1 MGIQTKIAGER
12 FRINAAVIAGGGTGG
27 HLFPGIAV
35 VEELK
40 RRNPECRIVFVSSG
54 RPLEERVLSAGGF
67 EKAVINVEGI
77 KGRRKMAKLK
87 SSAMLPFGFLQAAGL
102 LRRVRPDVVIG
113 MGGYSA
119 GPVVLCAWM
128 LGYPRVICEQNR
140 VPGTTNRILSRFA
153 QKIYVAY
160 PDTFGSVSAKKVLL
174 TGNPVRRQ
182 IIDALLAD
190 ENNGPAMPD
199 SSGTTDA
206 GELPAPTN
214 RFTVLILGGSQGA
227 HGLNLAINGALDY
240 LSDKE
245 NYHFIHQSGQ
255 QDAAD
260 VAAAY
265 KEKGFSCTV
274 APFFEDMAGL
284 YRRAD
289 LVICRSGATTVAEIA
304 VAGKAAIFVPFPHAT
319 DDHQRHNARHL
330 ADMGAA
336 GMILEK
342 DLSARVLAESITF
355 YQQNPE
361 ALSDMKAAMKGF
373 GRPDAAEKI
382 VDDIEGL
389 AGMAQSTAGAM

>member
-1 MGIQTKIAGER
+1 MGIQAKIAEKR
-12 FRINAAVIAGGGTGG
+12 RRVNAAVIAGGGTGG

-35 VEELK
+35 AEELK
-40 RRNPECRIVFVSSG
+40 RRQPGSRVVFVSSG

-77 KGRRKMAKLK
+77 KGRRQMAKLK
-87 SSAMLPFGFLQAAGL
+87 SSAMLPFGFLQAMGL

-119 GPVVLCAWM
+119 GPVILGAWM
-128 LGYPRVICEQNR
+128 LSYPRVICEQNR
-140 VPGTTNRILSRFA
+140 LPGATNRILSRFA

-160 PDTFGSVSAKKVLL
+160 PDTFGGVSGQKVLL

-190 ENNGPAMPD
+190 ENGGPALPD
-199 SSGTTDA
+199 SSKTTDSR
-206 GELPAPTN
+206 ELPAPTN

-265 KEKGFSCTV
+265 EEKGFLCTV

-330 ADMGAA
+330 ADVGAA

-361 ALSDMKAAMKGF
+361 ALRGMKAAMKGF

-389 AGMAQSTAGAM
+389 LGMAPSTAGAV